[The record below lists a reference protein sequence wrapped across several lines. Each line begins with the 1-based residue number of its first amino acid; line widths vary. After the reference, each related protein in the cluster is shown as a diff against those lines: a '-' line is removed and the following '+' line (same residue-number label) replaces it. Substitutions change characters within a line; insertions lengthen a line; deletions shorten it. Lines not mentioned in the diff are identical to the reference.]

1 MNLLFF
7 LHIAVI
13 AVKKARLT
21 QDSPVPFR
29 APVSGQYFCEPT
41 YPLLLHLL
49 IVPHDLIFFLYIAV
63 VAVKTAQLSQVSR
76 IPARDPV
83 SGQYLRGTAR
93 DLILLCLLIVPCNLI
108 HFLPVA
114 VVAVKKMA
122 QLPQVSLIPARKPVS
137 GQYLIVTTRDP
148 ILLNLSTVPLD
159 QTPFNLHISVV
170 AVKTAQPPQVNPIP
184 AREPVSG
191 EYLRG
196 TTSDLI
202 LLYLLI
208 APQDLTIFPSHCSG
222 RSKDGPTSPG
232 QPDSCSRTRIRSV
245 S

>member
-1 MNLLFF
+1 M
-7 LHIAVI
+7 I

-29 APVSGQYFCEPT
+29 APVSGQYFCDPT

-49 IVPHDLIFFLYIAV
+49 IVPHDLIFFLHIAV

-93 DLILLCLLIVPCNLI
+93 DLISLCLLIVPCNLI

-122 QLPQVSLIPARKPVS
+122 QLPQVSLIPAREPVS
-137 GQYLIVTTRDP
+137 GQYLRGTTKDLIILSLLIVPCNLIHFLP
-148 ILLNLSTVPLD
+148 IA
-159 QTPFNLHISVV
+159 VV
-170 AVKTAQPPQVNPIP
+170 AVKTAQLPQVNLIP

-191 EYLRG
+191 QYL
-196 TTSDLI
+196 
-202 LLYLLI
+202 
-208 APQDLTIFPSHCSG
+208 
-222 RSKDGPTSPG
+222 
-232 QPDSCSRTRIRSV
+232 SV
-245 S
+245 NT